1 MYERCCDD
9 HDNMAK
15 EQRMSNLMT
24 VQGVKMYELVISID
38 VETYTNI
45 HAMALSMFAI
55 LITTG

>member
-1 MYERCCDD
+1 
-9 HDNMAK
+9 
-15 EQRMSNLMT
+15 MSNLMT